1 MRSSN
6 ASGGAWIRCALFDAR
21 RSGSNAI
28 QLLHMNGT
36 SMVRSRHHSKSMI
49 AFIAESDIHA
59 AHHVR
64 MARSF
69 SVAKGAT
76 TAPKFRIAKR

>member
-1 MRSSN
+1 
-6 ASGGAWIRCALFDAR
+6 
-21 RSGSNAI
+21 
-28 QLLHMNGT
+28 MNGT
-36 SMVRSRHHSKSMI
+36 SMARNQHHSKSMI
-49 AFIAESDIHA
+49 AFIARENGHA

-64 MARSF
+64 MTRSF